1 MVELDIVVLA
11 VLLNPLPVFIN
22 ICRIDNEEEFVFAT
36 FVNQQVVHH
45 AAILVTHHT
54 IEDLS
59 RRHAC
64 DVVGENMIHITLSI
78 RSCDEYFTH
87 MAHVEYTTRLAY
99 SLMFV
104 HNATILDGHLETAK
118 GRHQS
123 SQGYV
128 FVIETG
134 LFIFH
139 KHLYFIPLIILQNLP
154 S

>member
-1 MVELDIVVLA
+1 MVELDIVA
-11 VLLNPLPVFIN
+11 FRLLLYPFPVFIN
-22 ICRIDNEEEFVFAT
+22 ICGIDNEEEFVFAA

-45 AAILVTHHT
+45 TAILVTHHT
-54 IEDLS
+54 IENFS
-59 RRHAC
+59 CRHTC
-64 DVVGENMIHITLSI
+64 DVVGEDMVDVTLGI
-78 RSCDEYFTH
+78 RACDEYFTH
-87 MAHVEYTTRLAY
+87 MTHIEHATRLAY

-104 HNATILDGHLETAK
+104 YNATILDRHLETAK

-134 LFIFH
+134 LFVFH
-139 KHLYFIPLIILQNLP
+139 KHLDFIPLIILQNLP